1 VAKYLTRGPS
11 RPIRTQQRQPRPLGL
26 HPTFILRPR
35 QVDTPYSDATG
46 GHDHVG
52 RLGYCVIGLA
62 IAPGRRFAD
71 KPGALTK
78 ATFMLSLSTAID
90 DL

>member
-1 VAKYLTRGPS
+1 
-11 RPIRTQQRQPRPLGL
+11 
-26 HPTFILRPR
+26 
-35 QVDTPYSDATG
+35 VDTPYSDATG